1 VRISINDSYFKEN
14 REVWTAFEE
23 AYKARKL
30 RALVFPILNRRVID
44 NILESCSV
52 KPMANQIL
60 AHIAKS

>member
-30 RALVFPILNRRVID
+30 RALVFPILNRRAID
-44 NILESCSV
+44 NILEF
-52 KPMANQIL
+52 AL
-60 AHIAKS
+60 